1 MVCLGS
7 PPEVRGEETHMT
19 RTPSMGSVLPQTSY
33 NPFLIPF
40 TVNNTWTA
48 ARCQITSPCTTDL
61 ITCGRPAS
69 RLRYRLS
76 HTPLHTHTHTRPS
89 ASVRW
94 WSRSATQTSLAHSQ
108 CDRSCSVLR
117 THPRRLRAQR
127 RYDSSTEH
135 CTDFRVRIVHHQ
147 ATLNSPS

>member
-1 MVCLGS
+1 MCLGS

-19 RTPSMGSVLPQTSY
+19 RTPSMGSVLPQINY

-48 ARCQITSPCTTDL
+48 ARCQITSPCTTDF

-89 ASVRW
+89 TSVRW